1 VVNTGIAWHEG
12 QLLGVFNQAV
22 GVLTALMLIALS
34 VSGFV
39 MWRRRKPEG
48 ALGAP
53 PLPQMPARLRG
64 VAAIVLVLAG
74 LLPLLAA
81 SLIVAWLVERLV
93 LAQIPATRRWLGLSA
108 AA

>member
-1 VVNTGIAWHEG
+1 
-12 QLLGVFNQAV
+12 
-22 GVLTALMLIALS
+22 
-34 VSGFV
+34 
-39 MWRRRKPEG
+39 
-48 ALGAP
+48 
-53 PLPQMPARLRG
+53 MPARLRG

-81 SLIVAWLVERLV
+81 SLIVAWLVERLI